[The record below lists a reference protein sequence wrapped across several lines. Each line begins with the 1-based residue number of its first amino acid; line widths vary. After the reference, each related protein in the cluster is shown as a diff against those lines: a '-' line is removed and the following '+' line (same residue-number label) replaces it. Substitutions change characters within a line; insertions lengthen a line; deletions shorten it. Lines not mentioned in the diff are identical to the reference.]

1 MSRFTVSEG
10 ELLLY
15 RQFITSPSVFIGKS
29 PFNLREFYKTE
40 DKEVSKSTGQFVIVI
55 LTVEHIFS
63 DGELLDTNLFRAAI
77 ATGVN
82 SDK

>member
-1 MSRFTVSEG
+1 VPKG

-15 RQFITSPSVFIGKS
+15 RQFITSHSVFIGKS
-29 PFNLREFYKTE
+29 PFNLREFYQTE
-40 DKEVSKSTGQFVIVI
+40 EKEVSKSTGQFVIVI

-63 DGELLDTNLFRAAI
+63 DGEQLHKNLFRAAI